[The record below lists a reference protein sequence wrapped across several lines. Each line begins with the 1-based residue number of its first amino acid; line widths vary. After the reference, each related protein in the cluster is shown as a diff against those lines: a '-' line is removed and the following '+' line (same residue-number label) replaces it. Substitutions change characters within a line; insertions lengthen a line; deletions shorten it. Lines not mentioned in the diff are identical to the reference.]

1 MNIKS
6 LIYCPFLL
14 VLLLTGCSTQSVQHA
29 STQTVLATQTVEGSQ
44 KEGPVVSLSEEQN
57 GGQVAL
63 IVNDQFQVLL
73 DGNPTTGYTWE
84 PDNLDSVLLQQ
95 QGESTYTSKSK
106 LKGSPGKFILIFKA
120 LQPGVTKLRL
130 IYHRTFEK
138 NTAPERIFEVTLDIQ
153 K

>member
-1 MNIKS
+1 MTIKC
-6 LIYCPFLL
+6 LIYCVFPL
-14 VLLLTGCSTQSVQHA
+14 VLILTGCSTQNVQPV
-29 STQTVLATQTVEGSQ
+29 SIQTAQVTQTVEGPQ
-44 KEGPVVSLSEEQN
+44 KEGPAVSLSEEQN
-57 GGQVAL
+57 GGLVAL

-73 DGNPTTGYTWE
+73 EGNPTTGYTWE
-84 PDNLDSVLLQQ
+84 PDNLDTVLLER
-95 QGESTYTSKSK
+95 QGEPTYISKSK
-106 LKGSPGKFILIFKA
+106 LKGSPGKFMLTFKA

>member
-1 MNIKS
+1 MTIKR
-6 LIYCPFLL
+6 LIYCLFLL
-14 VLLLTGCSTQSVQHA
+14 VLLLTGCSTPGMQPV
-29 STQTVLATQTVEGSQ
+29 STQTVLATQAVEGPQ
-44 KEGPVVSLSEEQN
+44 KERPAVSLSEEQN

-63 IVNDQFQVLL
+63 IVNDQVQVLL
-73 DGNPTTGYTWE
+73 EGNPTTGYTWE
-84 PDNLDSVLLQQ
+84 PDNLDIVLLAQL
-95 QGESTYTSKSK
+95 GESSYTSNSK
-106 LKGSPGKFILIFKA
+106 LKGSPGKFVFTFKA